1 MTSFRYHV
9 VSLLAVLLALA
20 AGIALGGGPLSEV
33 GRAVGATDG
42 GSSTRTAALTEQLG
56 AATAASGFQDEV
68 VAGLGAG
75 AVRDLLDRRAVA
87 IVVLPGADEKVVS
100 GLTKAVQD
108 AGGTLTGQ
116 YAVRPAMLAPDGK
129 SLVDTLGSQVAE
141 SVKGVEVPTEATT
154 YDRMGQLIGRAV
166 ATTVNAGE
174 ESDGASADILS
185 SLRGAKLMTAPAET
199 ERRASLVL
207 VVLGSEPTDS
217 TGAANIYGGLVT
229 GIAKGADGAVV
240 TGSTA
245 SATDGLLSTLRD
257 DTTFT
262 AAASSVDSHQTAA
275 GRLVALLALD
285 REKSGDPGQFGAE
298 GADGALP
305 AQE

>member
-42 GSSTRTAALTEQLG
+42 GSATRTAALTERLG
-56 AATAASGFQDEV
+56 AASAASGFQDEV
-68 VAGLGAG
+68 AAGLGAG
-75 AVRDLLDRRAVA
+75 AVRDLLDRRGVA

-100 GLTKAVQD
+100 GLAAAVRD
-108 AGGTLTGQ
+108 AGGTLTGE

-166 ATTVNAGE
+166 ATTENTGE
-174 ESDGASADILS
+174 APDRASTDILS
-185 SLRGAKLMTAPAET
+185 SLRGAKLMSAPEET
-199 ERRASLVL
+199 ERASLVL

-217 TGAANIYGGLVT
+217 TGAANIYGGLVA
-229 GIAKGADGAVV
+229 GISNRADGVVV
-240 TGSTA
+240 TGSTS

-257 DTTFT
+257 DETFT
-262 AAASSVDSHQTAA
+262 ASASSVDSDQTAA

-285 REKSGDPGQFGAE
+285 REEVDGPGQFGAE

-305 AQE
+305 SAE